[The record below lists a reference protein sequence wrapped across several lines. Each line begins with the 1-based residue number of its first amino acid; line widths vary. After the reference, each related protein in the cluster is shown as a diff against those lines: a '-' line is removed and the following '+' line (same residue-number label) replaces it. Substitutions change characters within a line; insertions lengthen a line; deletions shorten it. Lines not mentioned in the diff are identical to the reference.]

1 MAGNF
6 VSPAEGLV
14 RALRRR
20 LWIERVLWLAL
31 IGLLAALH
39 FGAIS
44 GGRRAV
50 LIAVNG
56 EPVTVMASRA
66 DAHRLL
72 DALKSPSGE
81 AVGDVT
87 FAEKVA
93 LHSVPASR
101 NPIQSDS
108 EAMKALAARL
118 HPMVQAA
125 AIVTS
130 GEVVLALPDQQE
142 AVKTLSA
149 MLQHFSPRGEDI
161 TRYFKEEV
169 KVETRSVPVGALYPT
184 ADAALERIV
193 EASRPKVE
201 YEVRPGDSAWKI
213 AQMYGVPLSRLA
225 GANPGLDL
233 NRVRAGER
241 LKIPGELP
249 PITVIA
255 RKEIEEPVS
264 DEPGAPT
271 RKVRITYEN
280 GAETSHQ
287 VIGRSP
293 RRATAFPR
301 PGRRYGPGEIIR

>member
-1 MAGNF
+1 MPGNF
-6 VSPAEGLV
+6 ILPAEGLV

-20 LWIERVLWLAL
+20 LWIERVIWLAL
-31 IGLLAALH
+31 IGLLAAVH
-39 FGAIS
+39 FGALP
-44 GGRRAV
+44 GGRRV
-50 LIAVNG
+50 TLIAVNG
-56 EPVTVMASRA
+56 DPVTVVASRA
-66 DAHRLL
+66 DARRLL

-81 AVGDVT
+81 VIGDVT

-93 LHSVPASR
+93 SHSVSASR

-108 EAMKALAARL
+108 EAMKALAGRL

-125 AIVTS
+125 AIVAG
-130 GEVVLALPDQQE
+130 GEVVLALPNQQE

-149 MLQHFSPRGEDI
+149 ILQRFSPPGDSV

-184 ADAALERIV
+184 ANAALERII
-193 EASRPKVE
+193 EASRPKAE

-213 AQMYGVPLSRLA
+213 AQKYSVPLSRLG
-225 GANPGLDL
+225 GANPGMDL

-249 PITVIA
+249 PITIIA
-255 RKEIEEPVS
+255 RKEIKEPIS

-271 RKVRITYEN
+271 RKVRISYEN
-280 GAETSHQ
+280 GAEVSRQ
-287 VIGRSP
+287 VIGRPP
-293 RRATAFPR
+293 RRTAAFPR
-301 PGRRYGPGEIIR
+301 PGRRYNPGEIIR